1 MYKIVVCIWSKM
13 ASKSFFFS
21 RFEILLRAPKL
32 RIPKWLGGD
41 VFIFLAAAS
50 LLAATEVMNK
60 ARNGREIF
68 YCLF

>member
-1 MYKIVVCIWSKM
+1 MYKIVVWSKM

-21 RFEILLRAPKL
+21 RFEILPVSTAKL